1 MLVDHT
7 FQNISTEHYTKLFRT
22 ILMILEEELAFTKL
36 EPLIILQRK
45 NGVKLFSADKCNNFA
60 CSELTEVICEVIES
74 KVKQLCVATKFAAIY
89 GDASESRKTSEEKE
103 LLFTKIVASGFQGVM
118 PLTLL
123 LKCQSLKEFG
133 RGTADGTFKAMI
145 DAVDFYVP
153 KAVFT
158 KKIICAVADGHVLNC
173 IVYEHNLRNPFSI
186 QYLC

>member
-145 DAVDFYVP
+145 DAVHFYVP